1 MDFSFGKSLFAIH
14 IVKGAKKM
22 RWNNIR
28 NLLLAGCVSAMIT
41 GSFPGAVAW
50 AAAGDT
56 VTVTILGTSD
66 VHGRFMPWNY
76 ATDREDRS
84 GSMVQLS
91 TMIRQIR
98 AENPNTI
105 LVDCGDAIQDNSVEQ
120 FNTGK
125 AQPMVVAMNRMGY
138 DVWNMGNHEFN
149 FGLDVL
155 RHVTKQFR
163 GQVLCGNV
171 YWDSGKRFMPATT
184 VVKRGGI
191 RIGIIGM
198 DTPMIAEFEKNS
210 DHLKGVVVKNPK
222 DETRK
227 AIAELNG
234 KADVLVGVMHM
245 GVDNENDIPDTGVTD
260 IAAACPELA
269 AIVAGH
275 MHRNV
280 SGKTIHGVLV
290 SEPYKYGQ
298 ALTRID
304 LTFRKENGRF
314 VLTDK
319 KAQTLPVG
327 KASSDAGLE
336 KELAPFHEKARAVA
350 NEQIGEVT
358 GINMVPE
365 DTMPGISEVQ
375 VADTPLTNFF
385 NEVQLYYSGADV
397 VSVIIS
403 RDNAQQAVGPIRRK
417 DIAFNYEYTGGETTV
432 YEVTGRDLKD
442 YMEWAAAYFN
452 QKQPGDIAP
461 SYNPARRSSKYSTND
476 IFGGVTYEIDLT
488 QPAGSRIRNL
498 RLKKS
503 DRLIGDADKL
513 KLGMNAYRMNQLI
526 AKGGALEGRHFPE
539 LWTSLK
545 AFGETDGTIRN
556 MAIRYIREVK
566 KGRIDVKPV
575 HDWKI
580 TGFDRDSA
588 AYKKAAAQRKA
599 GTLSLH
605 NSKDGKYTNIQSIN
619 ESDLK

>member
-1 MDFSFGKSLFAIH
+1 
-14 IVKGAKKM
+14 
-22 RWNNIR
+22 
-28 NLLLAGCVSAMIT
+28 MIT

-56 VTVTILGTSD
+56 MTVTILGTSD

-171 YWDSGKRFMPATT
+171 YWDSGKRFMPATA

-503 DRLIGDADKL
+503 GRLIGDADKL
-513 KLGMNAYRMNQLI
+513 KLGINAYRMNQLI

>member
-1 MDFSFGKSLFAIH
+1 
-14 IVKGAKKM
+14 M

-76 ATDREDRS
+76 ATDHEDRS

-403 RDNAQQAVGPIRRK
+403 RDNAQQPVGPIRRK

-503 DRLIGDADKL
+503 GRLIGDADKL

>member
-1 MDFSFGKSLFAIH
+1 
-14 IVKGAKKM
+14 
-22 RWNNIR
+22 
-28 NLLLAGCVSAMIT
+28 MIT

-171 YWDSGKRFMPATT
+171 YWDSGKRFMPATA

-191 RIGIIGM
+191 RVGIIGM

-498 RLKKS
+498 SLKKS
-503 DRLIGDADKL
+503 GRLIGDADKL

>member
-1 MDFSFGKSLFAIH
+1 
-14 IVKGAKKM
+14 
-22 RWNNIR
+22 
-28 NLLLAGCVSAMIT
+28 MIT

-191 RIGIIGM
+191 RVGIIGM

-403 RDNAQQAVGPIRRK
+403 RDNAQQPVGPIRRK

-503 DRLIGDADKL
+503 GRLIGDADKL

>member
-1 MDFSFGKSLFAIH
+1 
-14 IVKGAKKM
+14 M

-191 RIGIIGM
+191 RVGIIGM

-336 KELAPFHEKARAVA
+336 KELAPFHEKARAAA

-358 GINMVPE
+358 GMNMVPE
-365 DTMPGISEVQ
+365 DSMPGISEVQ

-417 DIAFNYEYTGGETTV
+417 DIAFNYQYTGGETTV

-461 SYNPARRSSKYSTND
+461 SYNPARRASKYSTND

-488 QPAGSRIRNL
+488 QPAGSRIKNL

-503 DRLIGDADKL
+503 GRLIGDADKL

>member
-1 MDFSFGKSLFAIH
+1 
-14 IVKGAKKM
+14 
-22 RWNNIR
+22 
-28 NLLLAGCVSAMIT
+28 MIT

-498 RLKKS
+498 RLKKAG
-503 DRLIGDADKL
+503 RLIGDADKL

-605 NSKDGKYTNIQSIN
+605 ISTDGKYTNIQSIT

>member
-1 MDFSFGKSLFAIH
+1 
-14 IVKGAKKM
+14 M
-22 RWNNIR
+22 RWNKIR
-28 NLLLAGCVSAMIT
+28 KLLLAACVSATLT
-41 GSFPGAVAW
+41 GTIPAAVAW
-50 AAAGDT
+50 AAADDT

-66 VHGRFMPWNY
+66 VHGRFMPWDY

-105 LVDCGDAIQDNSVEQ
+105 LIDCGDAIQDNSVEQ

-125 AQPMVVAMNRMGY
+125 AQPMVTAMNSMGY

-163 GQVLCGNV
+163 GKVLCGNV
-171 YWDSGKRFMPATT
+171 YWDSGKRFMPAAA
-184 VVKRGGI
+184 VVKRGRI
-191 RIGIIGM
+191 RVGIIGM
-198 DTPMIAEFEKNS
+198 DTPLIAEFEKNS

-280 SGKTIHGVLV
+280 SSKTIHGVLV

-327 KASSDAGLE
+327 KIAADESLI
-336 KELAPFHEKARAVA
+336 KELAPFHEKARAAA

-358 GINMVPE
+358 GMNMVPE
-365 DTMPGISEVQ
+365 DSMPGISEVQ

-417 DIAFNYEYTGGETTV
+417 DIAFNYQYTGGETTV

-461 SYNPARRSSKYSTND
+461 SYNPARRASKYSTND

-488 QPAGSRIRNL
+488 QPAGSRIKNL

-503 DRLIGDADKL
+503 GKLIGDADKL

-526 AKGGALEGRHFPE
+526 AKGGALEGRQFPE

-556 MAIRYIREVK
+556 MAICYIREVK

-588 AYKKAAAQRKA
+588 AYKKAAQQRKN

-605 NSKDGKYTNIQSIN
+605 NSKDGKYTNIQSMN
-619 ESDLK
+619 EKDLK

>member
-1 MDFSFGKSLFAIH
+1 
-14 IVKGAKKM
+14 
-22 RWNNIR
+22 
-28 NLLLAGCVSAMIT
+28 
-41 GSFPGAVAW
+41 
-50 AAAGDT
+50 
-56 VTVTILGTSD
+56 
-66 VHGRFMPWNY
+66 MPWNY

-171 YWDSGKRFMPATT
+171 YWDSGKRFMPATA

-191 RIGIIGM
+191 RVGIIGM

-503 DRLIGDADKL
+503 GRLIGDADKL
-513 KLGMNAYRMNQLI
+513 KLGINAYRMNQLI

>member
-1 MDFSFGKSLFAIH
+1 
-14 IVKGAKKM
+14 M

-503 DRLIGDADKL
+503 GRLIGDADKL

>member
-1 MDFSFGKSLFAIH
+1 
-14 IVKGAKKM
+14 
-22 RWNNIR
+22 
-28 NLLLAGCVSAMIT
+28 MIT

-56 VTVTILGTSD
+56 MTVTILGTSD

-171 YWDSGKRFMPATT
+171 YWDSGKRFMPATA

-191 RIGIIGM
+191 RVGIIGM

-503 DRLIGDADKL
+503 GRLIGDADKL
-513 KLGMNAYRMNQLI
+513 KLGINAYRMNQLI

>member
-1 MDFSFGKSLFAIH
+1 
-14 IVKGAKKM
+14 
-22 RWNNIR
+22 
-28 NLLLAGCVSAMIT
+28 MIT

-171 YWDSGKRFMPATT
+171 YWDSGKRFMPATA

-304 LTFRKENGRF
+304 LTFQKENGRF

-432 YEVTGRDLKD
+432 YG
-442 YMEWAAAYFN
+442 
-452 QKQPGDIAP
+452 
-461 SYNPARRSSKYSTND
+461 
-476 IFGGVTYEIDLT
+476 
-488 QPAGSRIRNL
+488 
-498 RLKKS
+498 
-503 DRLIGDADKL
+503 
-513 KLGMNAYRMNQLI
+513 
-526 AKGGALEGRHFPE
+526 
-539 LWTSLK
+539 
-545 AFGETDGTIRN
+545 
-556 MAIRYIREVK
+556 
-566 KGRIDVKPV
+566 
-575 HDWKI
+575 
-580 TGFDRDSA
+580 
-588 AYKKAAAQRKA
+588 
-599 GTLSLH
+599 
-605 NSKDGKYTNIQSIN
+605 
-619 ESDLK
+619 